1 MFQFRYV
8 FTTVQKRSANLW
20 EIFSKGELIFLQFI
34 EIFTFL
40 RLCLHK
46 KKVVKSHDFRFIMQL
61 HGNFDYIV
69 TKTFCILTSVQCTY
83 IPANTL
89 LLYSQRGFDLIT
101 TCPIAPNFKRWS
113 NEKKICL
120 GQS

>member
-61 HGNFDYIV
+61 HENFDYTVVWTAIDSIAENLFFFFLQPLAIKS
-69 TKTFCILTSVQCTY
+69 KTSAY
-83 IPANTL
+83 MEHL
-89 LLYSQRGFDLIT
+89 LQNVVDFALIT
-101 TCPIAPNFKRWS
+101 KAFM
-113 NEKKICL
+113 
-120 GQS
+120 

>member
-46 KKVVKSHDFRFIMQL
+46 KNVVKSHDFRFIMQL
-61 HGNFDYIV
+61 HENFDYIV
-69 TKTFCILTSVQCTY
+69 TKTFYIPTY
-83 IPANTL
+83 KRTMHIPANTFL
-89 LLYSQRGFDLIT
+89 GFI
-101 TCPIAPNFKRWS
+101 
-113 NEKKICL
+113 
-120 GQS
+120 